1 MIQKVIKLLNIRKQ
15 YLNKIVNRLL
25 CGDIMSD
32 ELKITIYKWLINS
45 EWHIHNELISIR
57 NDFDRRSF
65 HNLQDLNT
73 LLLTEQLYNDFKA
86 FSCDLE
92 KLLQLPM

>member
-65 HNLQDLNT
+65 HICKIVITYSGQSNGIMIL
-73 LLLTEQLYNDFKA
+73 
-86 FSCDLE
+86 
-92 KLLQLPM
+92 KLFLVI

>member
-15 YLNKIVNRLL
+15 YLNK
-25 CGDIMSD
+25 GYIMND
-32 ELKITIYKWLINS
+32 EFKITIYKWLINT

-65 HNLQDLNT
+65 HNLQDCYN
-73 LLLTEQLYNDFKA
+73 LLRAEQRLKDFKT
-86 FSCDLE
+86 FSGDLE
-92 KLLQLPM
+92 KLLDIYK

>member
-1 MIQKVIKLLNIRKQ
+1 MI
-15 YLNKIVNRLL
+15 
-25 CGDIMSD
+25 SD
-32 ELKITIYKWLINS
+32 EFKITLYKWLINS

-65 HNLQDLNT
+65 HNLQDCYN
-73 LLLTEQLYNDFKA
+73 LLRAEQRYNDFKA

-92 KLLQLPM
+92 KLLIAYVIIQNKCNIIMIYCQNT

>member
-32 ELKITIYKWLINS
+32 ELKITIYKWLINT

-65 HNLQDLNT
+65 HNLQDCYN
-73 LLLTEQLYNDFKA
+73 LLRAEQRYQDFKA